1 MADNKQ
7 IIRHPEEF
15 FDLLETITSDKR
27 FLEAKEMLTEEERKE
42 GVTMCDGL
50 DRIENR
56 GIEKGKES
64 MLQLVQ
70 CMMEN
75 GETGLIPELSRKPE
89 LLQEMYQKYN
99 LLY

>member
-1 MADNKQ
+1 
-7 IIRHPEEF
+7 
-15 FDLLETITSDKR
+15 
-27 FLEAKEMLTEEERKE
+27 MLTEEERKE

-56 GIEKGKES
+56 GIEKGKEIGKEIGKQIGKELGEGR

-89 LLQEMYQKYN
+89 LLREMYQKYN

>member
-1 MADNKQ
+1 
-7 IIRHPEEF
+7 
-15 FDLLETITSDKR
+15 
-27 FLEAKEMLTEEERKE
+27 MLTEEERKE

-70 CMMEN
+70 CM
-75 GETGLIPELSRKPE
+75 TK
-89 LLQEMYQKYN
+89 LQQK
-99 LLY
+99 